1 MKKIIVAVSG
11 GVDSI
16 VLLDFL
22 SIFFEKKNGK
32 DWVRKNLIIA
42 HFEHGIRG
50 KESEDDLEFVR
61 ELAKKYDLRFE
72 FECGNLGKNS
82 SEEKARKARYA
93 FLKHLSKI
101 ENAEIFTAHHL
112 NDLVETVL
120 INLHRGTGWRGLACL
135 NSKGVKRPLLHLK
148 KEDILKYAKK
158 HNLVWQEDSTNFSNK
173 YLRNRFRKKIEN
185 KNIYFKEIYQLWK
198 RQIELKQK
206 IDFEISKILPEVSFE
221 EGGKLKFK
229 RSFFIQIDENIA
241 CEILQKICLENCGK
255 TLIWAQIQDFW
266 VKIKTIQSGKKAEIG
281 GGIRIGFSKDC
292 FWFENSPKK

>member
-1 MKKIIVAVSG
+1 M
-11 GVDSI
+11 
-16 VLLDFL
+16 
-22 SIFFEKKNGK
+22 
-32 DWVRKNLIIA
+32 
-42 HFEHGIRG
+42 
-50 KESEDDLEFVR
+50 
-61 ELAKKYDLRFE
+61 LRF
-72 FECGNLGKNS
+72 
-82 SEEKARKARYA
+82 
-93 FLKHLSKI
+93 
-101 ENAEIFTAHHL
+101 FTAHHL

-229 RSFFIQIDENIA
+229 RSFFYSN
-241 CEILQKICLENCGK
+241 
-255 TLIWAQIQDFW
+255 
-266 VKIKTIQSGKKAEIG
+266 
-281 GGIRIGFSKDC
+281 
-292 FWFENSPKK
+292 